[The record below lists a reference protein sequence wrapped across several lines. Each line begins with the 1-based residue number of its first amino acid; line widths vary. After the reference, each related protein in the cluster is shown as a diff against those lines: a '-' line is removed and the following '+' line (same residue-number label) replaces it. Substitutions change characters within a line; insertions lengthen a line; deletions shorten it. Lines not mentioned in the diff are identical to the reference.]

1 MHVGHR
7 QTSGDGPLHQDV
19 CQGLS
24 LFNNTEATWGVVQV
38 EKQARPLALHL
49 RHLPPVELDVS
60 EEALS

>member
-1 MHVGHR
+1 
-7 QTSGDGPLHQDV
+7 
-19 CQGLS
+19 
-24 LFNNTEATWGVVQV
+24 VQV